1 VGVDEA
7 RDDDAL
13 ARLDDPGIAR
23 RNDRL
28 LQEIRPDGRDTIPVD
43 ENVGAIKMGAV
54 RPWDDVAVTDQDGRA
69 ARRIGWRLL
78 PRHVTEPTI
87 PSSR

>member
-1 VGVDEA
+1 MGVDEA

-13 ARLDDPGIAR
+13 AGLDDPGIAG
-23 RNDRL
+23 RNSRL
-28 LQEIRPDGRDTIPVD
+28 LAEIRPDGRDTILVN

-54 RPWDDVAVTDQDGRA
+54 RTRDDVAIADQDSRA
-69 ARRIGWRLL
+69 AGRIGWWLL